1 MPHRVGSFLTDA
13 RNAGSEKFF
22 SQRSSVESRGFLQAY
37 SLAEI
42 FLLNKFN
49 RQVYHARQVF
59 TKKFS

>member
-1 MPHRVGSFLTDA
+1 MPCCVGSFLTDG
-13 RNAGSEKFF
+13 RSAGSENFF
-22 SQRSSVESRGFLQAY
+22 AVFLVDSRRLPQAH

-42 FLLNKFN
+42 FLLNMFN